1 MVKIIRKQAAIILAH
16 SVGGVFI
23 VAGIGA
29 GFVPLVPGFV
39 LIIVGLYIISLRS
52 AWLRAKIIW
61 ARGRFPKFDR
71 LMTSF
76 ELRKAKIFRT
86 KPAEL

>member
-1 MVKIIRKQAAIILAH
+1 MRKQAAIILAH

-52 AWLRAKIIW
+52 AWLREKIVW
-61 ARGRFPKFDR
+61 ARGRHPKFDR
-71 LMTSF
+71 VMTAF
-76 ELRKAKIFRT
+76 ELRKAKIFRK
-86 KPAEL
+86 KPVQV